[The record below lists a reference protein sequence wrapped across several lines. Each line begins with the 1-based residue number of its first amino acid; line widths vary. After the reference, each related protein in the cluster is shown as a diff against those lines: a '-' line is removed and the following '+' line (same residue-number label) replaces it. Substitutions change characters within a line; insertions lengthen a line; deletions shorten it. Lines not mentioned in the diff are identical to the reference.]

1 MERKELKRTKLKLIL
16 IFTFMMFLVV
26 LILWYSY
33 FFYKYLTE
41 KNLDNNIFYD
51 FMDSFSSGKI
61 TKENILSRE
70 NEIFYFQKNGEID
83 IKYKKFDKNIRYI
96 LFD

>member
-1 MERKELKRTKLKLIL
+1 MERKELKWTKVKLIL

-26 LILWYSY
+26 LVLWYSY

-61 TKENILSRE
+61 RFFIFKKMVKQIQNI
-70 NEIFYFQKNGEID
+70 KNL
-83 IKYKKFDKNIRYI
+83 IKI
-96 LFD
+96 